1 MEWVSLWVDERQ
13 KWMLLLAS
21 MLIITYQ
28 PTGAY
33 IRRLSC
39 QTISRYSMFWAA
51 SYKDSSCMWS
61 EKHQK
66 LRVSQFHLQWNRGDV
81 TTGFTLYRAAWHS
94 LSKGWSLGLGA
105 CMVWSPCREF
115 LIETVCIVNVLY
127 SKQIVWWRRKE
138 AVNDSFRVGALL
150 QLPCPYLQ
158 KLKKHLILQPGYIS

>member
-1 MEWVSLWVDERQ
+1 MWVDEQQ

-21 MLIITYQ
+21 MLTYQ

-33 IRRLSC
+33 MRRLSC

-115 LIETVCIVNVLY
+115 LIETVCIVNVLHKY
-127 SKQIVWWRRKE
+127 SDEEGRKE
-138 AVNDSFRVGALL
+138 LNDSFRVGAQDSMACKTL
-150 QLPCPYLQ
+150 
-158 KLKKHLILQPGYIS
+158 STV

>member
-1 MEWVSLWVDERQ
+1 MSRWTPKMNAATCKYANYNLPAHRSIHT
-13 KWMLLLAS
+13 KALLPDHIKIL
-21 MLIITYQ
+21 YV
-28 PTGAY
+28 
-33 IRRLSC
+33 LSSIV
-39 QTISRYSMFWAA
+39 QGFIL
-51 SYKDSSCMWS
+51 WS